1 MSGSEPNFIMTADG
15 EAPKN
20 ADQLR
25 RQALRLLQ
33 QGVDERG
40 ADRQFHGVPRGAP
53 EIAERTSEPAPARA
67 VMIGVV
73 TMPAV
78 FLVVVMGAL
87 ALFGKPASES
97 KGVAA
102 IAGVETLQQPS
113 AAQATS
119 PSYVAARSTVARSP
133 AIALDEDMRIAD
145 ISLDG
150 DRVALHVE
158 SPFGQQILIYDYAK
172 GRVVAE
178 AAIET
183 ASIEAVDSLAMLTG
197 APQPAPKTV
206 AATPAV
212 SAVEPAAEVAAP
224 AHPAATPRTPS
235 IKPRGSN

>member
-1 MSGSEPNFIMTADG
+1 MSGSEPNFVMTADG
-15 EAPKN
+15 EAPKS

-25 RQALRLLQ
+25 RQALKLLQ
-33 QGVDERG
+33 QGDDAREWERRFQG
-40 ADRQFHGVPRGAP
+40 AAGAAP
-53 EIAERTSEPAPARA
+53 ERAERAGEPAPARA

-87 ALFGKPASES
+87 ALFGKPVGET
-97 KGVAA
+97 KGAAAVAD
-102 IAGVETLQQPS
+102 VETLEQPS
-113 AAQATS
+113 TVQATS
-119 PSYVAARSTVARSP
+119 PSFAAARSTAASRP

-158 SPFGQQILIYDYAK
+158 SPFGQEILIYDYAK

-178 AAIET
+178 APIET
-183 ASIEAVDSLAMLTG
+183 ASVEAVDSLAMLTG
-197 APQPAPKTV
+197 APQAAPKIV
-206 AATPAV
+206 APSPTA
-212 SAVEPAAEVAAP
+212 SAVETPPEVAAP
-224 AHPAATPRTPS
+224 SQPAATPRAPS